1 MAVPSDVLR
10 GFCIYKP
17 LNDETCDSIS
27 AAAIALHFQAGEV
40 FFQQG
45 EEFSALYLVQTG
57 HVKVFRQSG
66 DSIQILAVMHSG
78 GTFGAETLF
87 AHTPSPCTAQS
98 LTTGSAIMIPAE
110 ALMSLVERH
119 NDFMMVF
126 LELISQKL
134 RQFTSL
140 VHSLAFR
147 DVPTRLAEV
156 LLQQEWMETPSGITI
171 PRILSQQDLA
181 ANVGTAREVVYRTL
195 KKFEQDG
202 LIQILPHE
210 YVVLDAGRLL
220 RLAEQES

>member
-1 MAVPSDVLR
+1 MAVSSDVLR
-10 GFCIYKP
+10 GFCPSKS
-17 LNDETCDSIS
+17 LSEETRREVS
-27 AAAIALHFQAGEV
+27 AAAVSLNFGAGEV

-45 EEFSALYLVQTG
+45 DDFSPLYLVLTG

-66 DSIQILAVMHSG
+66 DKIQILAVMHSG

-87 AHTPSPCTAQS
+87 AHAPCPITAQA
-98 LTTGSAIMIPAE
+98 LTAGSAMMIPAE
-110 ALMSLVERH
+110 ALMSLLERH
-119 NDFMMVF
+119 PDFMMEF

-134 RQFTSL
+134 RQFTGL

-156 LLQQEWMETPSGITI
+156 LLQQEWMETPGGIII

-181 ANVGTAREVVYRTL
+181 ANVGTAREVIYRTL
-195 KKFEQDG
+195 KKFEKDG

-210 YVVLDAGRLL
+210 YVVLDAGRLVQ
-220 RLAEQES
+220 LADKET